1 MHDIQIM
8 TDIETLDTEET
19 AEILQIGIVA
29 FSLSRRE
36 ILSKALLPL
45 NIEMQTDRTRSKETL
60 AWWDNQPNKAE
71 VFGLSEKQGIRPE
84 IAANTLN
91 FIFKVTE
98 GAELWSK
105 GHFDYPLLGN
115 FLYYYTAQTP
125 WKYSRIRDM
134 RTLLKYA
141 ESKGFTPTTPQ
152 NNHNA
157 LEDALNQV
165 HTLFQIDEFFTKT
178 GGTK

>member
-8 TDIETLDTEET
+8 TDIETLDTAET
-19 AEILQIGIVA
+19 AVILQIGIVA
-29 FSLSRRE
+29 FNLSRRE

-45 NIEMQTDRTRSKETL
+45 NIKMQTDRTRSEETMT
-60 AWWDNQPNKAE
+60 WWRKQPNREE
-71 VFGLSEKQGIRPE
+71 VFGLSETHGITPDL
-84 IAANTLN
+84 AANTLN
-91 FIFKVTE
+91 FIFSVTN
-98 GAELWSK
+98 GSELWSK

-115 FLYYYTAQTP
+115 FMYYYTATIP

-141 ESKGFTPTTPQ
+141 EAKGFTPTTPE

-178 GGTK
+178 GGTI